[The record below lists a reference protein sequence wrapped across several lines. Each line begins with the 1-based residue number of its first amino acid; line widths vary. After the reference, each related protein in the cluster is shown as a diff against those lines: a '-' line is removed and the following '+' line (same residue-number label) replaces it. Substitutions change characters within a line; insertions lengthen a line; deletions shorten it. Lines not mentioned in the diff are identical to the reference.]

1 MREAGQF
8 VDITLV
14 FGEQR
19 IACHKVILA
28 GMCEYFHRM
37 FLTNML
43 ESESKEVVME
53 GISATIGCLL
63 VDYIYTGC
71 IKITTQNAQD
81 LLAAS
86 EMFFLGSLKLIVEEF
101 LCTHTES
108 TNCVSIINLA
118 RIYDMKTLLAG
129 AKKYLYEHVNEV
141 IDTEEVHLLQ
151 EEDLVG
157 VLEANGSQEDNFC
170 FLQKWMRSANGRTDR
185 FEHLIKH
192 ISLSRCSKEFICSTV
207 MGEELMHSTQ
217 GMKLI
222 QQAMQSSGQAK
233 PPDQQSLVHWS
244 TLNPPS
250 FHKFSSVCGSPR
262 GFIISGGSKVE
273 IYKRD
278 CYSYDAH
285 TCQWNTLPP
294 MSIARR
300 SHSSIYHNGLLYIV
314 SGWNEEHV
322 YLNSVE
328 TLNLQSLQWYHIA
341 PLPNSRSHS
350 YVVIAS
356 NTIFVLGGFKGEH
369 WLGDVFEYDSHRG
382 TWNQRSPMPQICEEG
397 AAVSFHDH
405 IYVVG
410 GRNRSCMQYNPS
422 DDMWTFL
429 QAPRF
434 SHIHGPSLVWNETI
448 VVCGGQDGDSIEA
461 YSPSANEW
469 SPWALR
475 MPIKDR
481 MRFVLKI
488 KSPP

>member
-108 TNCVSIINLA
+108 TNCVSTINLA
-118 RIYDMKTLLAG
+118 RIYDMKTLLAD

-170 FLQKWMRSANGRTDR
+170 FLQKWMR
-185 FEHLIKH
+185 
-192 ISLSRCSKEFICSTV
+192 
-207 MGEELMHSTQ
+207 
-217 GMKLI
+217 
-222 QQAMQSSGQAK
+222 
-233 PPDQQSLVHWS
+233 
-244 TLNPPS
+244 
-250 FHKFSSVCGSPR
+250 
-262 GFIISGGSKVE
+262 
-273 IYKRD
+273 
-278 CYSYDAH
+278 
-285 TCQWNTLPP
+285 
-294 MSIARR
+294 
-300 SHSSIYHNGLLYIV
+300 
-314 SGWNEEHV
+314 
-322 YLNSVE
+322 
-328 TLNLQSLQWYHIA
+328 
-341 PLPNSRSHS
+341 
-350 YVVIAS
+350 
-356 NTIFVLGGFKGEH
+356 
-369 WLGDVFEYDSHRG
+369 
-382 TWNQRSPMPQICEEG
+382 
-397 AAVSFHDH
+397 
-405 IYVVG
+405 
-410 GRNRSCMQYNPS
+410 
-422 DDMWTFL
+422 
-429 QAPRF
+429 
-434 SHIHGPSLVWNETI
+434 
-448 VVCGGQDGDSIEA
+448 
-461 YSPSANEW
+461 
-469 SPWALR
+469 
-475 MPIKDR
+475 
-481 MRFVLKI
+481 
-488 KSPP
+488 